1 MTLKRSASPSSDR
14 GPARRVASRSV
25 AQAESR
31 LKSARRAPSFV
42 LRHLRAISISIDLSP
57 LLKAS
62 IASAISRS
70 LGSRALGSRTFS
82 PWFDVFAAIA
92 VSSSKI
98 STSSRLTS
106 ARVFWVYFRGLA
118 LLVLLKVG
126 DVLSQADNILLNPL
140 MSSKTLLF

>member
-31 LKSARRAPSFV
+31 SKSARRAPSFV

-70 LGSRALGSRTFS
+70 LGSRTFS

-126 DVLSQADNILLNPL
+126 DVLSQAGNILLNPL

>member
-31 LKSARRAPSFV
+31 SKSARRAPSFV

-70 LGSRALGSRTFS
+70 LGSRTFS

-92 VSSSKI
+92 VNSSKI

-118 LLVLLKVG
+118 FLVLLKVG
-126 DVLSQADNILLNPL
+126 DVLSQAGDILLNPL
-140 MSSKTLLF
+140 VSRKTLLF